1 MTAMMKIKMVKVDD
15 YYNVNGNDADYD
27 YSMEATWLKER
38 EGQITNLLIL
48 LNATAKEDSISVD
61 YDDDDLSQGVTNSMK
76 SKCKNTL

>member
-1 MTAMMKIKMVKVDD
+1 M
-15 YYNVNGNDADYD
+15 
-27 YSMEATWLKER
+27 KER

-76 SKCKNTL
+76 SKSKRIWEQNKLAKLGRYVS

>member
-1 MTAMMKIKMVKVDD
+1 MTAMMKKMVKVDD
-15 YYNVNGNDADYD
+15 YHVNGNDADHD
-27 YSMEATWLKER
+27 YSMEAIWLKER